1 VLAQSLESSALIA
14 DSGGPIRP
22 PRSRPLYPLYS
33 SLCLPLLY
41 PRHTLINDISHYVVV
56 RNRCEI
62 LRWRAGKRWAVDYS
76 MLATARILLTA
87 SSAATLY
94 DSARVG

>member
-1 VLAQSLESSALIA
+1 MSCWRSPLESSAPIA

-22 PRSRPLYPLYS
+22 PMSRPLYPLYS

-56 RNRCEI
+56 RNR
-62 LRWRAGKRWAVDYS
+62 LRKSSGGRLVKDGLSTTPCSRPRAFC
-76 MLATARILLTA
+76 
-87 SSAATLY
+87 
-94 DSARVG
+94 